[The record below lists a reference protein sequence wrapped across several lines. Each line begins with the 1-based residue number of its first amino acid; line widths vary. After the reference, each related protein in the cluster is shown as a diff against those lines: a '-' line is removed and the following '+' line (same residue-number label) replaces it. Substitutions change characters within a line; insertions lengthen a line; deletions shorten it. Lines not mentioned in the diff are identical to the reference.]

1 MCKKSGQKLNALS
14 RKIIFNA
21 MIKSQFSYC
30 PIIWMFSSRRSNN
43 LINKVH
49 ERSLRLNTNDEN
61 SNFETLLQNI
71 NDITVHQR
79 NLQILMTEIYKIIKG
94 EAPVIMK
101 KLFIFRENIHNIRN
115 FQIIANENKNTV
127 RCGLDTICY
136 RTPSLW
142 VSLLEEYKHLNSV

>member
-1 MCKKSGQKLNALS
+1 
-14 RKIIFNA
+14 

-61 SNFETLLQNI
+61 SSFETLLQNI

-79 NLQILMTEIYKIIKG
+79 NLQILMTEVYKIIKG
-94 EAPVIMK
+94 EAPAIMK
-101 KLFIFRENIHNIRN
+101 NLFIFRENIHNIRN
-115 FQIIANENKNTV
+115 FQIIANETKNTV
-127 RCGLDTICY
+127 TYGLDTIRKFEEKIKKWKCETCVCRLC
-136 RTPSLW
+136 RTYEQNLGFI
-142 VSLLEEYKHLNSV
+142 